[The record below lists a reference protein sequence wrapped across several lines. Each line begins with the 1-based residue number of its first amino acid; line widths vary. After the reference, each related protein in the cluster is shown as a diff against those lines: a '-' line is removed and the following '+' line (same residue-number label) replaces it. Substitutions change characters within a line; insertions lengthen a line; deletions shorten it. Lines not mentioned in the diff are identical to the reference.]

1 MARPRVYVTRLIP
14 EAGLK
19 IVRDFAE
26 TVVWEGNVPPPKDTI
41 MQQVAEADGILP
53 LLTDR
58 IDAEVINAGRKLRVI
73 SNYAVGYDNIDV
85 PAATARSILVCN
97 TPGVLTETT
106 ADLAWALLMAG
117 ARHIAHGHAYVQA
130 REWKS
135 WQPQLFLGYDVHA
148 ATIGIIGAGR
158 IGQAVARRA
167 KGFSMRILYHDAE
180 RKPDL
185 EKEVGAEYADLRT
198 LLRESDFVTLHV
210 PLTPETKNMI
220 NAERL
225 ALMKQTAVL
234 VNTARGLAIDEAALY
249 DALKNGRIAAA
260 ALDVTAVEPIPPD
273 SPLLGLDNCTIVPH
287 IGSASFATRNKMAV
301 MAAENLVAALK
312 GERPAHIVNPEV
324 LGTSTWKSRPPL

>member
-1 MARPRVYVTRLIP
+1 MAKPRVYVTRLLP
-14 EAGLK
+14 EAGLN
-19 IVRDFAE
+19 IVRAFAE
-26 TVVWEGNVPPPKDTI
+26 TTVWEGEVPPPKDEI
-41 MQQVAEADGILP
+41 IRQVADADGLLA

-58 IDAEVINAGRKLRVI
+58 IDAEVMNAGKRLRVI
-73 SNYAVGYDNIDV
+73 SNYAVGFDNIDV
-85 PAATARSILVCN
+85 PAATARGILVCN

-117 ARHIAHGHAYVQA
+117 ARYIAHAHAYVQQ
-130 REWKS
+130 RKWKS
-135 WQPQLFLGYDVHA
+135 WQPQLFLGYDVYG

-167 KGFSMRILYHDAE
+167 RGFSMRILYFDAE
-180 RKPDL
+180 RKPNL
-185 EKEVGAEYADLRT
+185 EKEVGAKYVDLET

-210 PLTPETKNMI
+210 PLTPETRNLI

-225 ALMKQTAVL
+225 ALMKPTAVL
-234 VNTARGLAIDEAALY
+234 VNTARGLAVDENALY
-249 DALKNGRIAAA
+249 DALRNRRIAAA

-287 IGSASFATRNKMAV
+287 IGSASFATRTKMAI

-312 GERPAHIVNPEV
+312 GERPAHVVNPEV
-324 LGTSTWKSRPPL
+324 LDTPAWKSTVNP